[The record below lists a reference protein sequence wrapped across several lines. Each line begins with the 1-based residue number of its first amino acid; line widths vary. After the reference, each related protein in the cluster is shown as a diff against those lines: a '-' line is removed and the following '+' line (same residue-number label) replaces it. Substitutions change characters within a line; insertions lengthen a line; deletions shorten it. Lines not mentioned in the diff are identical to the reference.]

1 MNERQ
6 TADIRHSTAC
16 ILCYV
21 NCGIEVMTDGRSIVR
36 VRGDKAHPSTQGY
49 LCQKAQRLNFYQNH
63 ADRLTTPLRR
73 RADGS
78 FAAIDWDTAFT
89 EIAQRLKKIHGE
101 YGGKAFAFYGGG
113 GQGNHLGGAYGVSLL
128 RALGSSN
135 YYNAL
140 SQEKTGDFWVNG
152 MLFGSQTAH
161 TTEDVEHCDLLVVIG
176 CNPWLAHGFRNARNL
191 VNEIKRDPHRQM
203 LVIDPRRTEVAEV
216 ANLHLQLRP
225 GTDAFLLSAIL
236 ALILRRGGED
246 ADFLHAHTLGFEQV
260 REVLLNVPVDDWVRH
275 AGVERAAV
283 ERAVEMILAASAMTV
298 RVELGLQ
305 QGRHSTLNSYLEKLL
320 FLVTGN
326 FGRSGT
332 NNLHTWLQPLWGNS
346 RGERS
351 AVTGQEQIAGLYP
364 PNRFPAEVL
373 NDHPDRLRAVWV
385 DSSNP
390 LNTAANTK
398 AVEAAFRA
406 LDLVVVVDVA
416 LTETAALAHYVLPA
430 ASQYEKWEYTLFNFE
445 FPTNYFHLR
454 APLFDPLPGTLPEP
468 EIYTRL
474 LRAMGALPA
483 KTALAELRSLAATDR
498 EEFMQRFVAVL
509 GNHPELAALAPVVLY
524 ETLGRTFADG
534 SGAAVLLWLASHRF
548 AAEQPEAVRAAGVE
562 GKGFA
567 LGEAL
572 FETIRTSR
580 SGVAFSIHT
589 YEQVWSLVKHKDRKI
604 RLAVPRLLEWIRA
617 LDPVRDQEDP
627 TFPFTLV
634 AGQRRSYNANQI
646 FRTPAWRKDDPD
658 GALRIHPDDI
668 TAVGAVN
675 GGWMAVETRAG
686 RIVARIEADDSLR
699 RGVVALPHGYG
710 QTYPAG
716 AEGQVVAGPRLN
728 ILTASEDCD
737 PIAATPHHKNVRVRL
752 TPLDPESTAEAEAN
766 SAALRAMLSV

>member
-1 MNERQ
+1 
-6 TADIRHSTAC
+6 
-16 ILCYV
+16 
-21 NCGIEVMTDGRSIVR
+21 
-36 VRGDKAHPSTQGY
+36 
-49 LCQKAQRLNFYQNH
+49 
-63 ADRLTTPLRR
+63 
-73 RADGS
+73 
-78 FAAIDWDTAFT
+78 
-89 EIAQRLKKIHGE
+89 
-101 YGGKAFAFYGGG
+101 
-113 GQGNHLGGAYGVSLL
+113 
-128 RALGSSN
+128 LGSSN

-152 MLFGSQTAH
+152 LLFGSQTAH
-161 TTEDVEHCDLLVVIG
+161 TAEDVEHCDLLVVIG

-191 VNEIKRDPHRQM
+191 VNEIKKDPHRQL
-203 LVIDPRRTEVAEV
+203 LVIDPRRTEVAAV
-216 ANLHLQLRP
+216 ADLHLQLRP

-246 ADFLHAHTLGFEQV
+246 SDFLRSHTLGFEQV
-260 REVLLNVPVDDWVRH
+260 REVLLDVPVDDWARH
-275 AGVERAAV
+275 AGVERSDV
-283 ERAVEMILAASAMTV
+283 ERAVDMILAAGAMTV
-298 RVELGLQ
+298 RVELGIQ

-320 FLVTGN
+320 FLLTGN
-326 FGRSGT
+326 FGRKGT

-346 RGERS
+346 RGEHS

-373 NDHPDRLRAVWV
+373 NDHPNRIRAVWV

-390 LNTAANTK
+390 LNTAANTR
-398 AVEAAFRA
+398 VMEEAFRA

-416 LTETAALAHYVLPA
+416 MTETAALAHYVLPA

-474 LRAMGALPA
+474 LRTMGELPSEA
-483 KTALAELRSLAATDR
+483 VLSELRGLAATDR
-498 EEFMQRFVAVL
+498 GEFMRRFVALL
-509 GNHPELAALAPVVLY
+509 GGHSELAAIAPVILY

-534 SGAAVLLWLASHRF
+534 SGAAALLWLASHRF
-548 AAEQPEAVRAAGVE
+548 ATEQAEAVRAAGVGGE
-562 GKGFA
+562 GFA

-572 FETIRTSR
+572 FEKLRTSR
-580 SGVAFSIHT
+580 SGVAFSTHT
-589 YEQVWSLVKHKDRKI
+589 YEQVWSLVKHKDRQI
-604 RLAVPRLLEWIRA
+604 RLAIPRLLDWLRS
-617 LDPVRDQEDP
+617 LDPVRDRDDP
-627 TFPFTLV
+627 DYSFTLV

-668 TAVGAVN
+668 SALGGTN

-686 RIVARIEADDSLR
+686 RIVVRIEADDSLR

-716 AEGQVVAGPRLN
+716 AEGRVVVGPRLN
-728 ILTASEDCD
+728 FLTASEDCD

-752 TPLDPESTAEAEAN
+752 KLAGPECSAEAEAN
-766 SAALRAMLSV
+766 STTLRAMLSV